1 MKLPLYLVKIS
12 VCIPA
17 YKNAAFLKRC
27 LDSLTSQTFKDVEV
41 ILSDDSPDDSV
52 QQIAEEYKTL
62 LNLRYLK
69 NSPAKGTPA
78 NWNYAM
84 QHASGE
90 YIKLMHDDDWFASE
104 DALQQ
109 YYDCL
114 QNNPAADFCFSAYY
128 NVHISS
134 GKMEPV
140 FCSSLHQHLLKKD
153 KYNLFKK
160 NFIGPPSAVFQRN
173 HPGIYYDEKLRW
185 LVDFEGYIRFLGNE
199 NQFVYLDKCLVNIG
213 LSDEQVTQ
221 STKHVK
227 EVVVPESLYF
237 LQKHGAAILKN
248 IWVYDYYWRMCRNFS
263 IKNITGIAAAGWQ
276 EELPENFKRMLL
288 FQQKIPGALLQ
299 AGVLSKLLMG
309 IAFLKNK

>member
-1 MKLPLYLVKIS
+1 VKIS

-27 LDSLTSQTFKDVEV
+27 LDSLVSQTFKDVEV

-52 QQIAEEYKTL
+52 QQIADEYKTV

-69 NSPAKGTPA
+69 NTPSKGTPA
-78 NWNYAM
+78 NWNFAL

-90 YIKLMHDDDWFASE
+90 YIKLMHDDDWFATE

-114 QNNPAADFCFSAYY
+114 QNNPSVNFCFSAYN
-128 NVHISS
+128 NVHLNTGSI
-134 GKMEPV
+134 EPV
-140 FCSSLHQHLLKKD
+140 FCSPLHRQLLKRNR
-153 KYNLFKK
+153 YNLFKK

-173 HPGIYYDEKLRW
+173 IAGITYDERLKW
-185 LVDFEGYIRFLGNE
+185 LVDFEGYIRFLGDK
-199 NQFVYLDKCLVNIG
+199 NQFEYLDHCLVNIG

-221 STKHVK
+221 STKEVK
-227 EVVVPESLYF
+227 EVVIPESLYF
-237 LQKHGAAILKN
+237 LQKHGEAILKN

-263 IKNITGIAAAGWQ
+263 IKNIKAITSAGW
-276 EELPENFKRMLL
+276 EGSLPGNLKRIIA
-288 FQQKIPGALLQ
+288 FQQKIPAAILKM
-299 AGVLSKLLMG
+299 GVLSKMLMS
-309 IAFLKNK
+309 ICFLKNK